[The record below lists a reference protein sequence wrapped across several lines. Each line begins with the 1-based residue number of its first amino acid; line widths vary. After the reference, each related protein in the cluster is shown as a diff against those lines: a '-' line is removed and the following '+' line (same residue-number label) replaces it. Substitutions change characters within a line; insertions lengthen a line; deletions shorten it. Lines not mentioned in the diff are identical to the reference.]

1 MGVDTF
7 FVAMSAFLGTW
18 HAWLLVLPGTV
29 LSVGILLTGARLGL
43 VDVRHVLGWAG
54 LVALTLQF
62 SVYETTPGG
71 GIGLR
76 SPPLVA
82 IATVLC
88 IPMLRKVGAAVAG
101 AATFLSALTVDLVMN
116 WSHLHKGVITAENV
130 MSSIGAGGWLERL
143 WLDPLVVVVAAL
155 ALGAARPQPAEWS
168 RP

>member
-1 MGVDTF
+1 MGLDTWV
-7 FVAMSAFLGTW
+7 VAMSAFLSTW

-29 LSVGILLTGARLGL
+29 LSVGILLTAVRIRLVGGF
-43 VDVRHVLGWAG
+43 HVLGWAA

-62 SVYETTPGG
+62 SVYEATPGG

-88 IPMLRKVGAAVAG
+88 IPVLRRVGAAVAG

-116 WSHLHKGVITAENV
+116 WSHLHQGVITAENV

-143 WLDPLVVVVAAL
+143 WLDPLVVVIAAL
-155 ALGAARPQPAEWS
+155 ALGAARPQPAAW
-168 RP
+168 RRT